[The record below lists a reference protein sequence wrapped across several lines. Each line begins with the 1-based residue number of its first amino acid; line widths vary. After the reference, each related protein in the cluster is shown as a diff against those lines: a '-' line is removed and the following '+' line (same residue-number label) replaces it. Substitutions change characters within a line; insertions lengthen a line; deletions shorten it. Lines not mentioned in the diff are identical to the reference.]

1 MLKSLTPGPSSG
13 VPINSTPA
21 FVNTSNNLVK
31 VDMWPFGIPSAA
43 SSLLRVDVPILEFSD
58 KSANDHFKR
67 ARAALSCALVNN
79 LFWTYNG
86 LK

>member
-1 MLKSLTPGPSSG
+1 M
-13 VPINSTPA
+13 NSIPA
-21 FVNTSNNLVK
+21 FVNTSNSLVK
-31 VDMWPFGIPSAA
+31 VDMWPLGIPSAA
-43 SSLLRVDVPILEFSD
+43 SNLLRVDVPMLDFSD

-67 ARAALSCALVNN
+67 ARAALSCELVNN

>member
-1 MLKSLTPGPSSG
+1 ML
-13 VPINSTPA
+13 
-21 FVNTSNNLVK
+21 
-31 VDMWPFGIPSAA
+31 D
-43 SSLLRVDVPILEFSD
+43 FSD

-67 ARAALSCALVNN
+67 ARAALSCELVNN